1 MTHPVLQDKVA
12 IVTGAAM
19 GVGEATAILFAE
31 AGAKVV
37 VADYNEE
44 QSRQTVQTI
53 QDAGGQACF
62 VAVDISKSDQV
73 AAMVEQT
80 VATYGRLDVAV
91 NNAAITPDTALVSE
105 FDEDYWNRLMSIN
118 LTGVAVCLKYELR
131 QLVTQG
137 GGGSVINISSTGGF
151 RPQGK
156 DIAYVSAKH
165 AVLGMTKVAA
175 LENGPHRI
183 RVNAVAPGAVDTPM
197 TRAVIKQ
204 AGRTI
209 EEAAPSVSVLN
220 RFAQPREIAQANL
233 WLASDAA
240 SYVTG
245 ATLVVDGGFLNC

>member
-37 VADYNEE
+37 VADSNEE
-44 QSRQTVQTI
+44 QGRQTVQTI
-53 QDAGGQACF
+53 QDAGGQASF
-62 VAVDISKSDQV
+62 VAVDVSQSEQV

-105 FDEDYWNRLMSIN
+105 FDEDYWDRLMSIN
-118 LTGVAVCLKYELR
+118 LTGVALCLKYELR

-137 GGGSVINISSTGGF
+137 GGGSIINISSTGGF

-165 AVLGMTKVAA
+165 AVIGMTKVAA

-204 AGRTI
+204 TGRTI
-209 EEAAPSVSVLN
+209 EEAAPVVSVLK

-245 ATLVVDGGFLNC
+245 STLVVDGGFLNC